1 MKPKYFKELV
11 NVFSSISSPKEM
23 ENFLYGILTPQELDE
38 IPVRL
43 QIVKL
48 LKKGM
53 PQHEIAQTL
62 GVGVA
67 TVTRG
72 SKEIARGRFSSIT
85 EKGWRPPKSGG

>member
-1 MKPKYFKELV
+1 MKSSYFKELV
-11 NVFSSISSPKEM
+11 NVFSSISSQKEM
-23 ENFLYGILTPQELDE
+23 ENFLYGILTPQELEE

-48 LKKGM
+48 LKKGI
-53 PQHEIAQTL
+53 PQHEIAQKL

-72 SKEIARGRFSSIT
+72 SKEIAKGRFSSIT